1 MRTET
6 RVNPPTGRTRVNSPT
21 RGVPHRARLRGITPR
36 SIGEEVGRAVCKL
49 ILVLRFVVRCAFRWR
64 MIDQSQ
70 HCKVLPQRF
79 NTVPDPGRLP
89 TSGAKQGVI
98 GAACEH
104 TGEAIFTEGMPTLKH
119 HGGTLVISVS
129 GLANRAR
136 RELHCGGK
144 KGGSSKRQG
153 GGRQNVCAS

>member
-1 MRTET
+1 M
-6 RVNPPTGRTRVNSPT
+6 
-21 RGVPHRARLRGITPR
+21 
-36 SIGEEVGRAVCKL
+36 
-49 ILVLRFVVRCAFRWR
+49 
-64 MIDQSQ
+64 
-70 HCKVLPQRF
+70 
-79 NTVPDPGRLP
+79 
-89 TSGAKQGVI
+89 I

-153 GGRQNVCAS
+153 GGEAKCLCELGRAAFGGRRIDGGEEERGKKKGKRHSHGSLQAGGELGLAKTGSVGNMQKNKK